1 MHQNEEFRRRRPV
14 VLVIGPFPPPLHGA
28 ALITDRFANSLGE
41 IAQVRKVDLS
51 PGRMRRNGLYHAI
64 RVARVGRAFWSM
76 LLNSQNLQSIYFSIS
91 GGRGQIYD
99 AVLIATA
106 RILRQDIFI
115 HHHSYA
121 YLAKRTLIAV
131 IIVKAAGSRATHI
144 CLCRDMAAR
153 LKALYPEA
161 KRVMTVSN
169 AALVGAPQLRSSG
182 HRKTLV
188 LGHLSNLLPEKG
200 VDTVIEVF
208 RRCQAAGLSMQL
220 VLAGPVADPGI
231 QKMVIDLEMKFSSMF
246 EYRGPAYGEEK
257 NAFFRDIDVF
267 LFPTRY
273 RNEAQPL
280 VILEALAAGVP
291 VIAASRGCIGD
302 DVGEA
307 GLVVRNGE
315 DFVAEALAVL
325 SDYATSPNALE
336 QASKRATEQARA
348 LFERSRQDLQE
359 LQRQLVG

>member
-1 MHQNEEFRRRRPV
+1 MNQNEEFRRRRPV
-14 VLVIGPFPPPLHGA
+14 VLVVGPFPPPLHGA
-28 ALITDRFANSLGE
+28 ALITDRLANSLGE
-41 IAQVRKVDLS
+41 IAKVRKINLS
-51 PGRMRRNGLYHAI
+51 PGRTGRNGLYHAI
-64 RVARVGRAFWSM
+64 RIARVGRAFWLM
-76 LLNSQNLQSIYFSIS
+76 LSNSKNLQSVYFSIS
-91 GGRGQIYD
+91 GGMGQIYD

-121 YLAKRTLIAV
+121 YFGKRTLIAA

-169 AALVGAPQLRSSG
+169 AALVGTPQPRCSG

-188 LGHLSNLLPEKG
+188 LGHLSNLLPDKG
-200 VDTVIEVF
+200 VDTVLEVF

-220 VLAGPVADPGI
+220 VLAGPVTDPGI
-231 QKMVIDLEMKFSSMF
+231 QKMVIDLEMKFSSLF

-257 NAFFRDIDVF
+257 DAFFRDIDVF

-291 VIAASRGCIGD
+291 VIAASRGCIWD

-307 GLVVRNGE
+307 GFVVQDGE
-315 DFVAEALAVL
+315 DFVSQALAIL
-325 SDYATSPNALE
+325 SDYASSPNALE
-336 QASKRATEQARA
+336 LASKRATEQAIA
-348 LFERSRQDLQE
+348 LFARSRQDLHE